1 MVTAIIYSPKCL
13 EHKTGNQHP
22 ERPQRLMAIVNGIEK
37 SGLLNN
43 NNIKVVRPEP
53 ASIEDLKLVHESEYI
68 ERVKSICESGGGLL
82 DEETQ
87 VSRESFEAARAAA
100 GGALEAVRG
109 VISGEFA
116 NAFAIVRPPG
126 HHAGPARSEGFCI
139 FNNAAIAAKY
149 LIRDW
154 GLKRI
159 IILDIDA
166 HHGNGTQELFYDDSS
181 VLYISIHEEPIEF
194 PRTGF
199 IWEVGEGEGRGYTI
213 NIPLPYGS
221 GDPSFWKS
229 LKTIVLPIAAQ
240 YKPQFML
247 VSAGFDGYYRDYIAD
262 LSLSAYIYPRIFQ
275 LILDFAYRVCD
286 GRMAAILEG
295 GYNIWLLRRVVV
307 ACVAKMA
314 GLTIKI
320 KDKRPPINLLA
331 QKEAEKVIRNVR
343 RIQSRY
349 WSL

>member
-13 EHKTGNQHP
+13 EHKTWNKHP
-22 ERPQRLMAIVNGIEK
+22 ERPQRLVAIMNGIER
-37 SGLLNN
+37 SGLLNSDS
-43 NNIKVVRPEP
+43 IRVIRPEP
-53 ASIEDLKLVHESEYI
+53 ASIEYLRLVHKSEYI
-68 ERVKSICESGGGLL
+68 ERVKSLCESGGGLL

-87 VSRESFEAARAAA
+87 VSKESFEAARAAA
-100 GGALEAVRG
+100 GGAIEAVRG
-109 VISGEFA
+109 VMSGKFA
-116 NAFAIVRPPG
+116 NAFAIIRPPG

-149 LIRDW
+149 LIEEW

-166 HHGNGTQELFYDDSS
+166 HHGNGTQEVFYDDSS
-181 VLYISIHEEPIEF
+181 VLYMSIHEEPIEF

-199 IWEVGEGEGRGYTI
+199 IWEIGRGEGRGYTV

-221 GDPSFWKS
+221 GDPAFWKS
-229 LKTIVLPIAAQ
+229 LKTIILPIATQ

-247 VSAGFDGYYRDYIAD
+247 VSAGFDGYYRDWIAD
-262 LSLSAYIYPRIFQ
+262 LALSAYIYPKIFQ
-275 LILDFAYRVCD
+275 SILDFTYKVCD
-286 GRMAAILEG
+286 GRMVAILEG
-295 GYNIWLLRRVVV
+295 GYNIWLLRRVVA

-314 GLTIKI
+314 GLTIKF

-331 QKEAEKVIRNVR
+331 QKEAEKVIRNVK